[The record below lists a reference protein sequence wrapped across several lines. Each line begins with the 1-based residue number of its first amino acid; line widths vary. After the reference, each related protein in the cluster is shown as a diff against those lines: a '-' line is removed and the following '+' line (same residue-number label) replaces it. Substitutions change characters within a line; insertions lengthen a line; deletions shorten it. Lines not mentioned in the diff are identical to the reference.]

1 MGASDSKKA
10 MFWANIIYDRTG
22 HSRHDGF
29 RAAISVHLGD
39 FQAANSFLQKFKL
52 ARPEIKTLDDDFK
65 KVSPLICEEYLL
77 SAMQKIW

>member
-10 MFWANIIYDRTG
+10 MFWAIIIYDRTG

-39 FQAANSFLQKFKL
+39 FQEANSFLRKFKS
-52 ARPEIKTLDDDFK
+52 ARPEIKTLDDYK

-77 SAMQKIW
+77 SALQEIW

>member
-22 HSRHDGF
+22 DSTHVGF

-39 FQAANSFLQKFKL
+39 FQTANSFLQKFKL
-52 ARPEIKTLDDDFK
+52 ARPET
-65 KVSPLICEEYLL
+65 
-77 SAMQKIW
+77 